1 MAQPDLE
8 VKVNKRQLRELQQML
23 ANIPRGLPKVVSRS
37 INKVLKKTE
46 VQIVRKITEDLNIT
60 KRELRKINIELFKA
74 TYRKWSALLT
84 ITGRRIPLIHFVTR
98 KQIAAG
104 GLKRGISYKI
114 SKRGG
119 RKKIRE
125 AFMARLRTGQD
136 VFVRA
141 RRGAKRVP
149 REPIIG
155 LKGPSVPEIF
165 DNIREFV
172 KTTFEPKLAG
182 QLEQELVRQVGVLIE
197 QEARRAG

>member
-8 VKVNKRQLRELQQML
+8 VKVNKRQLREVGRML
-23 ANIPRGLPKVVSRS
+23 EGIPRGLPKVVSRS

-46 VQIVRKITEDLNIT
+46 VAIVRRITENLNIT

-74 TYRKWSALLT
+74 TYRKWSALLR
-84 ITGRRIPLIHFVTR
+84 IRGRRIPLIHFVTR
-98 KQIAAG
+98 KQIALG

-114 SKRGG
+114 SKKGG
-119 RKKIRE
+119 RQKIRE
-125 AFMARLRTGQD
+125 AFMARLRTGLN

-141 RRGAKRVP
+141 QEGGKRVG

-165 DNIREFV
+165 DNIREFI

-182 QLEQELVRQVGVLIE
+182 QFEQELVRQVGVLIE
-197 QEARRAG
+197 QEARKSG